1 MDEVKK
7 LLEQFADHTVD
18 GLPPADIDADVVRGR
33 RALRRIR
40 ARRGVAGVLC
50 AAAVTAAVLI
60 VGNQADWWVGGE
72 AEVATESVTPS
83 VPGGSPRPSPAAPA
97 TPGVTPAQS
106 GETMSMYDAPAV
118 QLVANKQ
125 IWMPISCTLVPQG
138 WTATPGGER
147 VVLTPPSVRTLD
159 TAARLELFA
168 AAEAQRLTG
177 IRATE
182 ADGKVFHLGSLDGRA
197 IGQVKLG
204 DRWLVAR
211 LPVEHQDW
219 SDELFQ
225 RFLNS
230 CTLS

>member
-1 MDEVKK
+1 VDEVKK

-18 GLPPADIDADVVRGR
+18 GLPPADVDADVVRGR

-83 VPGGSPRPSPAAPA
+83 VPGGSPRPTALA
-97 TPGVTPAQS
+97 TPAQS
-106 GETMSMYDAPAV
+106 GETMSMFDAPVV

-125 IWMPISCTLVPQG
+125 TWIPMSCTLVPQG
-138 WTATPGGER
+138 WTATPGAEL
-147 VVLTPPSVRTLD
+147 VVLTPPSVRTSD

-168 AAEAQRLTG
+168 AAESQRLTG

-182 ADGKVFHLGSLDGRA
+182 VGGKVFHLGSLDGRA
-197 IGQVKLG
+197 VGQVKLG

-219 SDELFQ
+219 TDELVQ

>member
-1 MDEVKK
+1 VDEVKK

-18 GLPPADIDADVVRGR
+18 GLPPADVDADVVRGR
-33 RALRRIR
+33 RALRRIGV
-40 ARRGVAGVLC
+40 RRGVAGVLC
-50 AAAVTAAVLI
+50 AAAVTTAVLI

-83 VPGGSPRPSPAAPA
+83 VPGGSPSPTPAA
-97 TPGVTPAQS
+97 TPAQS
-106 GETMSMYDAPAV
+106 GETMSMYDAPMV

-125 IWMPISCTLVPQG
+125 NWIPISCTLVPQG

-147 VVLTPPSVRTLD
+147 VVLTPPTVRTSD
-159 TAARLELFA
+159 PAARLELFA

-182 ADGKVFHLGSLDGRA
+182 AGGKVFHLGSLDGRA
-197 IGQVKLG
+197 VGQVKLG

-219 SDELFQ
+219 TDELVQ

>member
-18 GLPPADIDADVVRGR
+18 GLPPADVDADVVRGR

-50 AAAVTAAVLI
+50 AAAVTTAVLI

-72 AEVATESVTPS
+72 AEVATESATPS
-83 VPGGSPRPSPAAPA
+83 VPGVRPSPTAAA
-97 TPGVTPAQS
+97 TPAQS
-106 GETMSMYDAPAV
+106 GETMSMYDAAVV
-118 QLVANKQ
+118 QLVTNKET
-125 IWMPISCTLVPQG
+125 WNPISCTLVPQG

-147 VVLTPPSVRTLD
+147 VVLTPPSVRTSD
-159 TAARLELFA
+159 TAAGLELFG

-197 IGQVKLG
+197 VGQVKLG
-204 DRWLVAR
+204 DRWLVVR

-219 SDELFQ
+219 TDELVQ